1 MLSLSKP
8 TSRFLEC
15 NGMEWNLTPN
25 ILYAPIM
32 EWNAIRPP
40 TFSTLWNLSFRHPT
54 SCLLLTQSSHHGTP
68 HHGTLLLTIG
78 GFFGP
83 TVSPHLVGLSSVG
96 PMVLW
101 SYGPMVLWSYGPMV
115 LWSYGPTVLRSYGK
129 PPYRRSLVLWSYRRK
144 AQR

>member
-101 SYGPMVLWSYGPMV
+101 SYGP
-115 LWSYGPTVLRSYGK
+115 TVLRSYGPTVSPHTVGVWSYGPTEGRPNGK
-129 PPYRRSLVLWSYRRK
+129 PPYLRRTVLR
-144 AQR
+144 